1 MSHISLFIL
10 RKTNNP
16 DDCADLVALK
26 TQILIFFFFFFCLK
40 PVPDDCLYNK
50 REQVQGK
57 WAKLVERVKSGAFK
71 GCFCFF
77 FPFNCCLCELVG
89 NWPIRPTFPL
99 HLSGCQ
105 SQQRLI
111 KKKRSRFASWRG
123 HTQVSLELWAGPWM
137 WSQPAAPFTVTTN
150 PTQKLLPLWESASHC
165 CKLT

>member
-26 TQILIFFFFFFCLK
+26 TQIFLFFFCLK
-40 PVPDDCLYNK
+40 LVPDYCFYNN

-57 WAKLVERVKSGAFK
+57 WAKLAERVKSGDFK
-71 GCFCFF
+71 GCFFF
-77 FPFNCCLCELVG
+77 FPFSCCLCGLVG

-105 SQQRLI
+105 SQQCLI
-111 KKKRSRFASWRG
+111 KKKEKEAVLRVGVVTHRWAWSSGPLLQCAASLQQ
-123 HTQVSLELWAGPWM
+123 HL
-137 WSQPAAPFTVTTN
+137 QP
-150 PTQKLLPLWESASHC
+150 L
-165 CKLT
+165 

>member
-26 TQILIFFFFFFCLK
+26 TQIFLFFFFCLQL
-40 PVPDDCLYNK
+40 VPDYCFYNK

-57 WAKLVERVKSGAFK
+57 WAKLVKRVKSGDFK
-71 GCFCFF
+71 GCFFF
-77 FPFNCCLCELVG
+77 SPFNCCLCELFG

-105 SQQRLI
+105 SQQCLI
-111 KKKRSRFASWRG
+111 KKKKAVLQVGVVTHRWAWSFGLVLECGASL
-123 HTQVSLELWAGPWM
+123 Q
-137 WSQPAAPFTVTTN
+137 QPL
-150 PTQKLLPLWESASHC
+150 QWL
-165 CKLT
+165 